1 MAKVLFSESDIKQ
14 LEKNKYVLRVSEK
27 SITYSDEFKR
37 HFIDEYMAGK
47 LPREIFES
55 CGFNIEMIGIKRVET
70 SAKRWKVAYADSGLI
85 GLSDSRKGASG
96 RPLKRELKPEEIIKR
111 QEAKIELLE
120 SQIELLKKLEKTER
134 RLVDESKNL
143 STAAIFELIKST
155 IRQNSLK
162 NMVGYFCS
170 LLKVSR
176 SGYYNYIKSE
186 PTRLARERSDLKSK
200 ALILKAFKFKGYKKG
215 SRQIKMT
222 LDGKFKTVFNR
233 KKIQRI
239 MRKYGIICPHRRP
252 NPYKRIAKAT
262 KEHRSVPNVL
272 QRDFMKGIPG
282 LALLTDITYMPYGN
296 GSMAYLS
303 TIIDSSTGEVIA
315 HNLSKSLSLELAT
328 ETVKKLKS
336 QRKLKLQKGAFIH
349 SDQGV
354 HYTSPKYQQ
363 LLKISGLGQSMS
375 RRGNCWDNAPQESFF
390 GHMKD
395 SVKSRTY
402 GSFNELCWEVNH
414 YISYHNNHRYK
425 WNLKKM
431 TPVQY
436 RNHLLSSAA

>member
-1 MAKVLFSESDIKQ
+1 MSKVLFSESDIKQ

-70 SAKRWKVAYADSGLI
+70 SAKRWKAAYADSGLI

-143 STAAIFELIKST
+143 STAAIFELIQST

-170 LLKVSR
+170 LLNVSR
-176 SGYYNYIKSE
+176 SGYYNYIKTE
-186 PTRLARERSDLKSK
+186 PTRLARERSDLNSK

-222 LDGKFKTVFNR
+222 LEDKFKSVVNR

-262 KEHRSVPNVL
+262 KEHRTVPNVL
-272 QRDFMKGIPG
+272 QRDFRKGIPG
-282 LALLTDITYMPYGN
+282 LALLTDITYLPYGN
-296 GSMAYLS
+296 GS
-303 TIIDSSTGEVIA
+303 I
-315 HNLSKSLSLELAT
+315 
-328 ETVKKLKS
+328 
-336 QRKLKLQKGAFIH
+336 
-349 SDQGV
+349 
-354 HYTSPKYQQ
+354 
-363 LLKISGLGQSMS
+363 
-375 RRGNCWDNAPQESFF
+375 
-390 GHMKD
+390 
-395 SVKSRTY
+395 
-402 GSFNELCWEVNH
+402 
-414 YISYHNNHRYK
+414 
-425 WNLKKM
+425 
-431 TPVQY
+431 
-436 RNHLLSSAA
+436 